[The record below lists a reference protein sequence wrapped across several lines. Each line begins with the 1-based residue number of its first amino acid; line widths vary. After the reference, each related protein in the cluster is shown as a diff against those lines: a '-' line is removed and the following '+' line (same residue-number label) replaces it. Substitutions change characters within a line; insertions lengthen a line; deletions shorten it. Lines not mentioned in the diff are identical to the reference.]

1 MSKINNE
8 ILDLARDLN
17 ADSVTVGKGWKGY
30 NVYKPEYKD
39 GAIVG
44 LPYVILEKDG
54 KARISTEKEAFE
66 YLDFEVE

>member
-1 MSKINNE
+1 MSKTKND

-17 ADSVTVGKGWKGY
+17 ADSVTVGKGY